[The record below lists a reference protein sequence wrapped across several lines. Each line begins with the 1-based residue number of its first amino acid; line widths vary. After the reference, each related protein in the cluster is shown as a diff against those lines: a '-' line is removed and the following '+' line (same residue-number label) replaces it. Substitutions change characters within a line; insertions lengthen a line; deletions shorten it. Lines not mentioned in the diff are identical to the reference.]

1 MKDPAESF
9 FAFLFGVALTLTV
22 FTFACDP
29 PHQTVRDQIT
39 AAMGCTV
46 ISAAEAAPGVE
57 GLSPS
62 AVYWRCKDGKV
73 YVR

>member
-1 MKDPAESF
+1 MDDPAESF
-9 FAFLFGVALTLTV
+9 FAFMFGIFITLIVLTV
-22 FTFACDP
+22 ACDP
-29 PHQTVRDQIT
+29 PHKVVKDHTT

-46 ISAAEAAPGVE
+46 ISKEEAAPALE
-57 GLSPS
+57 GLSTS